1 MFGLIQSSIFCC
13 ERKEILDINVK
24 MFSLLKTAGNSA
36 TKIGMRGA
44 VLNRCQLSTSA
55 YAMSK
60 LIYTECD
67 EAPMLATFSLL
78 PVIQRFA
85 KPMGIEVSVFLSFFY
100 LAAALQRSKSHKQ
113 YSFSQMLTCKD
124 SFS

>member
-1 MFGLIQSSIFCC
+1 
-13 ERKEILDINVK
+13 

-85 KPMGIEVSVFLSFFY
+85 KPMGIEVRGFFKSFFNGGT
-100 LAAALQRSKSHKQ
+100 SK
-113 YSFSQMLTCKD
+113 TP
-124 SFS
+124 

>member
-1 MFGLIQSSIFCC
+1 
-13 ERKEILDINVK
+13 
-24 MFSLLKTAGNSA
+24 MFSLLRTAGNSG
-36 TKIGMRGA
+36 TNNGLRGF

-60 LIYTECD
+60 IIYTECD

-85 KPMGIEVSVFLSFFY
+85 KPMGIEVSFSKKDSLGQITIFVESFFIFDFS
-100 LAAALQRSKSHKQ
+100 RS
-113 YSFSQMLTCKD
+113 
-124 SFS
+124 

>member
-1 MFGLIQSSIFCC
+1 
-13 ERKEILDINVK
+13 
-24 MFSLLKTAGNSA
+24 MFSLLRTAGNSG
-36 TKIGMRGA
+36 TNNGLRGF

-60 LIYTECD
+60 IIYTECD

-85 KPMGIEVSVFLSFFY
+85 KPMGIEVSFQKGSLGQITIFVESFLCLIFLEVRFYHALVFHVAVSRMHL
-100 LAAALQRSKSHKQ
+100 
-113 YSFSQMLTCKD
+113 
-124 SFS
+124 

>member
-1 MFGLIQSSIFCC
+1 
-13 ERKEILDINVK
+13 

-100 LAAALQRSKSHKQ
+100 LTAALQRSRNHNYFLKADI
-113 YSFSQMLTCKD
+113 LTRD
-124 SFS
+124 HGVLNIWVPRSE

>member
-1 MFGLIQSSIFCC
+1 
-13 ERKEILDINVK
+13 

-60 LIYTECD
+60 IIYTECD

-85 KPMGIEVSVFLSFFY
+85 KPMGIEVRFFVI
-100 LAAALQRSKSHKQ
+100 KIP
-113 YSFSQMLTCKD
+113 
-124 SFS
+124 